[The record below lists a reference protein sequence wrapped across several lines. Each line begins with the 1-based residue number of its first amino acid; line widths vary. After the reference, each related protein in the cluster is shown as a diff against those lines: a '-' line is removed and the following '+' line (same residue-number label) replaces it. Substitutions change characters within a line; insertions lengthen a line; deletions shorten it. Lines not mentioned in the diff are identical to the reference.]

1 MADEKDRVWLAF
13 SQLIQRKA
21 QLKQPL
27 SIPRLGTFAYTQ
39 DRLPLFLPADDLDK
53 AEPLPSSPPDTVLD
67 LGELAEI
74 AGIPVERT
82 RNLLE
87 ESLEKV
93 RKLGKPGNEDRK
105 RLPGLGEFVGKDGVL
120 VFLYERPA
128 SKGWEL
134 PFPLDWKRP
143 PKSPS
148 LSSRSSASCKALI
161 SPRVEFLL
169 HNQAKLLIA
178 LQQLDKERTGFLPFA
193 KVCEAVSMLDNPLIQ
208 PDTLRSIVNAS
219 EAETEGQVDYR
230 KLLFGLSRYRA
241 QRTAETASSFPSP
254 RTDYTA
260 NYDANSVLPL
270 LRKIWEKRLIVVEF
284 GHKGGMRPRIKTSS
298 SELLS
303 LLKKAGIRVNLHQLH
318 AVLREGQFDPASV
331 SLLDII
337 DYSRRTLQETAS
349 DLSSIREVN
358 SEEGSRART
367 PTHPDEFLAKI
378 RLFFRTFSI
387 EEVVRLASNAAGLV
401 SCDRFVAAV
410 TEVGGG
416 RVRAADAQRAFL
428 QATAGKNVLPNSEI
442 RAIFQPQATKM
453 DTQSHVFRLLRDWLR
468 REKLTSEQAFE
479 QLLAQAGGSTETLDR
494 AQLATALQAFAFNSF
509 ELEMLFQ
516 ALDTKQDQVVD
527 LAEWC
532 NKVYEENGPYQSLRD
547 VILSHQLSTE
557 DLLIRMNVG
566 NKQRLSAEELAAVLQ
581 TMDASLSAMK
591 AVEIASVATHRHG
604 YVDVQS
610 FLHSLS
616 QEVPPYEGDWKTHI
630 YKRIQNKIKGKPQEL
645 REKFERADTKH
656 SGKLGLADFQ
666 DCVYRAEVGLE
677 PLEIERLARVLD
689 RDNSHQIDY
698 TDFLAHLKGPNL
710 PQPDPLKL
718 LTERLLIFLNQN
730 AMTPATLLKRLG
742 GRATPQAF
750 ADFLALKVQ
759 KNLARNTLL
768 EAACKLDLNQDGF
781 IDLEDLTAAL
791 SNRSRLSLAQ
801 PKTYP
806 TEPLSKSKAREV
818 LKILRHA
825 FIQRRVN
832 FADAFRMLDK
842 SNTGMLTAL
851 DWSEGL
857 NRFVDLSNP
866 VKDGFFAAMDTKG
879 IGLID
884 YQTFLRV
891 LKDGEMEDIGNKDSW
906 HEEERVLARVRQWIQ
921 DQEVSIEAA
930 FRAFDR
936 DFDGVIS
943 KSDLRESLK
952 ALLNISELE
961 LPSSKLDRLYKLL
974 DCCKRDS
981 VQLADFKAVIEHPV
995 APQWKQSARQQLGLL
1010 LSRSFPDIST
1020 SFESISQFA
1029 GKLTFAQFQSY
1040 IQQRNALA
1048 GFNLTAELLQQL
1060 FADMDMH
1067 RKGYLTLQDWT
1078 LAFAAHRW
1086 KEQHYRELTD
1096 AMRVNFGE
1104 VRRAF
1109 EYFQG
1114 LQSAGKVT
1122 LDSFSRGVQKLV
1134 PKRFSNTEIAEIWEE
1149 LAGTESEASFSRF
1162 ERVFGGLHYTA
1173 TTTQSSQRLSHTSPS
1188 FLTKSSSRFPS
1199 VLSEDNP
1206 LKQFYTLLGTDAGK
1220 LETAFRVHDSGAT
1233 GVLTLFEFRQ
1243 AIRSLGL
1250 GLSARDIDRLISVA
1264 DSLKNGNINWRELL
1278 TRCKATEAEIRI
1290 RQVAQQRLTRI
1301 RENMFE
1307 YMLSPGDAFQQ
1318 ADESRTNRISFP
1330 QFTSLVRRLCELA
1343 KDEEPAFPVLKDLF
1357 ELIDTRKDGVLDQKE
1372 WSNAFKPAGGM
1383 QNWEDSQH
1391 FGQVCAGISRSRKML
1406 TLAFEALAKENYVS
1420 SSQAREVLSMA
1431 LKGVRLQDWQW
1442 KRLVR
1447 IAEKPEGVDYRLLL
1461 DVCKERSLAHSLHP
1475 KPAILA
1481 L

>member
-1 MADEKDRVWLAF
+1 MADEKERVWVGL

-27 SIPRLGTFAYTQ
+27 CIPHLGTFTYTQ
-39 DRLPLFLPADDLDK
+39 DRPALPLFLPADDL
-53 AEPLPSSPPDTVLD
+53 EPLQPSNPPVPVLD

-74 AGIPVERT
+74 AGMPVERT
-82 RNLLE
+82 RTLLE
-87 ESLEKV
+87 ESLDWV
-93 RKLGKPGNEDRK
+93 RRLGKPDYEERRK
-105 RLPGLGEFVGKDGVL
+105 LPGLGEFVGKDGVL
-120 VFLYERPA
+120 VFLYERPTL
-128 SKGWEL
+128 KGWEL
-134 PFPLDWKRP
+134 PFPLDVKRP
-143 PKSPS
+143 PKSAS

-178 LQQLDKERTGFLPFA
+178 LQQFDKEKTGFLPFA

-208 PDTLRSIVNAS
+208 PDTLRTLVSAS
-219 EAETEGQVDYR
+219 EAEIEGLVDYR
-230 KLLFGLSRYRA
+230 KLLFGLSRYRS
-241 QRTAETASSFPSP
+241 QRALETSSFPSP

-260 NYDANSVLPL
+260 NYDADSVLPL

-284 GHKGGMRPRIKTSS
+284 GHKGGMRPRIKTTS

-303 LLKKAGIRVNLHQLH
+303 LLKKAGIRINLHQLH
-318 AVLREGQFDPASV
+318 AVLREGQYDPAAV
-331 SLLDII
+331 SLLDLI
-337 DYSRRTLQETAS
+337 DYSRRSLQETAS
-349 DLSSIREVN
+349 DLSSIREVT
-358 SEEGSRART
+358 SEEGSRAKT

-378 RLFFRTFSI
+378 RHFFRTFSI
-387 EEVVRLASNAAGLV
+387 EEVIRLASNGGLIA
-401 SCDRFVAAV
+401 CDRFVAAL

-416 RVRAADAQRAFL
+416 RVRAAEAQRAFMR
-428 QATAGKNVLPNSEI
+428 AAAGKSVLSDSEI
-442 RAIFQPQATKM
+442 RAIFQPQATKL

-479 QLLAQAGGSTETLDR
+479 QLLAQSGGGTETLDR
-494 AQLATALQAFAFNSF
+494 AQFTTALQPFDFNSF

-557 DLLIRMNVG
+557 DLLIKMDIG

-630 YKRIQNKIKGKPQEL
+630 YKRIQDKIKGKPQEL
-645 REKFERADTKH
+645 RAKFEQADTRH

-710 PQPDPLKL
+710 PPPDPLKL

-818 LKILRHA
+818 LKLLRSA

-857 NRFVDLSNP
+857 NRFVDISNP
-866 VKDGFFAAMDTKG
+866 IKDGFFAAMDTKG

-891 LKDGEMEDIGNKDSW
+891 LKDGEMEDVGNKDSW
-906 HEEERVLARVRQWIQ
+906 NEEERVLARIRHWIQ
-921 DQEVSIEAA
+921 AQEVTIEAA

-943 KSDLRESLK
+943 KSDLKESL
-952 ALLNISELE
+952 ATLLNISESD
-961 LPSSKLDRLYKLL
+961 LPSAKLDRLYKLM
-974 DCCKRDS
+974 DSCKRDS
-981 VQLADFKAVIEHPV
+981 VQLADFKAVMEHPV
-995 APQWKQSARQQLGLL
+995 APQWKQSAKQQLGFL

-1020 SFESISQFA
+1020 SFESISQFS
-1029 GKLTFAQFQSY
+1029 GKLTFTQFQSY
-1040 IQQRNALA
+1040 TQQHNALA

-1096 AMRVNFGE
+1096 ALRVNFGD

-1114 LQSAGKVT
+1114 EQGGKVT
-1122 LDSFSRGVQKLV
+1122 VEGFGRGVQKLV
-1134 PKRFSNTEIAEIWEE
+1134 PKRFSSGEVAEIWAEM
-1149 LAGTESEASFSRF
+1149 AGKETEVSFARF
-1162 ERVFGGLHYTA
+1162 ERVFGGLHYTS
-1173 TTTQSSQRLSHTSPS
+1173 TTTQSSVRLSHTSPS

-1199 VLSEDNP
+1199 LLSEDNP
-1206 LKQFYTLLGTDAGK
+1206 LKHFYTLLGTDAGK
-1220 LETAFRVHDSGAT
+1220 LEAVFRTHDSGAT

-1250 GLSARDIDRLISVA
+1250 GLSARDIDRLISTA
-1264 DSLKNGNINWRELL
+1264 DSQKNGNINWRELL

-1318 ADESRTNRISFP
+1318 ADESRTNRLSFP
-1330 QFTSLVRRLCELA
+1330 HFTSLVRRLCALA

-1357 ELIDTRKDGVLDQKE
+1357 ELIDTRKDGVLDLKE
-1372 WSNAFKPAGGM
+1372 WASAFKTAGM
-1383 QNWEDSQH
+1383 QNWEDSQQ
-1391 FGQVCAGISRSRKML
+1391 FLQVCAGISRSRKML
-1406 TLAFEALAKENYVS
+1406 TLAFEAVGKENYVS
-1420 SSQAREVLSMA
+1420 SSQAREIFSMA
-1431 LKGVRLQDWQW
+1431 LQNLRLQDWQW
-1442 KRLVR
+1442 RRLLR

-1461 DVCKERSLAHSLHP
+1461 EVCKERSFAHSLHP
-1475 KPAILA
+1475 KPANLA